1 MSHLDPEQLALI
13 ALGEPVASSEERAH
27 LVACP
32 ACAADVAEMAH
43 AVGVARST
51 IDETELEAPPVRVW
65 SSIVD
70 ELALGSGVAGD
81 PFAVAGPFAD
91 SASESASDAAAA
103 SSTES
108 SIASS
113 AESSTEPRSGAASE
127 PGSAAAIGPTSPRT
141 RRDHAARGRRP
152 RTSRIM
158 WVLAASLAVV
168 VAVGAGTWITV
179 ANLRPLSVAT
189 AALDA
194 FPDHP
199 AAVGSA
205 EVDEARDGRRTLR
218 VSLDGTDESDDYREV
233 WLIRNDGA
241 ALISLGVLEGTSGE
255 FPIPAGV
262 DLSEYDLVDIS
273 LEPIDGDPGHS
284 GDSIVRG
291 QLTSV

>member
-70 ELALGSGVAGD
+70 ELALGGDVAGD
-81 PFAVAGPFAD
+81 PFAVAEPLVDSAAEPAAAAD
-91 SASESASDAAAA
+91 SAPELAAESGSETAPVTGSDAASRDA
-103 SSTES
+103 
-108 SIASS
+108 
-113 AESSTEPRSGAASE
+113 
-127 PGSAAAIGPTSPRT
+127 SPRT
-141 RRDHAARGRRP
+141 RRDRAARGRRP

-168 VAVGAGTWITV
+168 VAIGAGTWITAV
-179 ANLRPLSVAT
+179 NLRPLSVAT

-218 VSLDGTDESDDYREV
+218 VSLDGTDASDEYREV

-241 ALISLGVLEGTSGE
+241 ALISLGVLEGTSGS

>member
-1 MSHLDPEQLALI
+1 
-13 ALGEPVASSEERAH
+13 
-27 LVACP
+27 
-32 ACAADVAEMAH
+32 
-43 AVGVARST
+43 
-51 IDETELEAPPVRVW
+51 
-65 SSIVD
+65 
-70 ELALGSGVAGD
+70 
-81 PFAVAGPFAD
+81 
-91 SASESASDAAAA
+91 
-103 SSTES
+103 
-108 SIASS
+108 
-113 AESSTEPRSGAASE
+113 
-127 PGSAAAIGPTSPRT
+127 
-141 RRDHAARGRRP
+141 
-152 RTSRIM
+152 M

-168 VAVGAGTWITV
+168 VAIGAGTWITAV
-179 ANLRPLSVAT
+179 NLRPLSVAT

-218 VSLDGTDESDDYREV
+218 VSLDGTDASDEYREV

-241 ALISLGVLEGTSGE
+241 ALISLGVLEGTSGS

>member
-13 ALGEPVASSEERAH
+13 ALGEPVASTEERAH

-51 IDETELEAPPVRVW
+51 IDEAELEAPPVRVW

-70 ELALGSGVAGD
+70 ELALGGDVAGD
-81 PFAVAGPFAD
+81 PFAVAEPIADSTPEPASD
-91 SASESASDAAAA
+91 SASSASG
-103 SSTES
+103 EP
-108 SIASS
+108 S
-113 AESSTEPRSGAASE
+113 AESSSGAVPE
-127 PGSAAAIGPTSPRT
+127 PGSEAAIGGSSRRT
-141 RRDHAARGRRP
+141 RRDRARGRRP

-168 VAVGAGTWITV
+168 FAIGAGTWITA

-218 VSLDGTDESDDYREV
+218 VSLDGTDDSDDYREV

-241 ALISLGVLEGTSGE
+241 ALISLGVLEGTSGS
-255 FPIPAGV
+255 FPIPDGV

>member
-70 ELALGSGVAGD
+70 ELALGGDVTGD
-81 PFAVAGPFAD
+81 PFAVAEPLVD
-91 SASESASDAAAA
+91 SAAEPAAAAGSAPEVAAESGSETAPVTGSDAASRDA
-103 SSTES
+103 
-108 SIASS
+108 
-113 AESSTEPRSGAASE
+113 
-127 PGSAAAIGPTSPRT
+127 SPRT
-141 RRDHAARGRRP
+141 RRDRAARGRRP

-168 VAVGAGTWITV
+168 VAIGAGTWITAV
-179 ANLRPLSVAT
+179 NLRPLSVAT

-218 VSLDGTDESDDYREV
+218 VSLDGTDASDEYREV

-241 ALISLGVLEGTSGE
+241 ALISLGVLEGTSGS